1 MVWCLLLKM
10 DHGIR
15 INMSEATS
23 AINSI
28 LQEMENKSSSS
39 DLDALQTKLFEA
51 LKVLSDKTAYINL
64 SKDDQH
70 RPVMTFGSENSP
82 FKVQITNE
90 AINFLQRIP
99 GGDDQ
104 IIAYANGQKFYN
116 LRTVVQQDVQIG
128 DGPGFIWKIRDS
140 GNMGLTYIGKIT

>member
-1 MVWCLLLKM
+1 MVWCLLLKT

-23 AINSI
+23 KINSI
-28 LQEMENKSSSS
+28 LKEMENKAGDS
-39 DLDALQTKLFEA
+39 DLTKLQEDLFKALQA
-51 LKVLSDKTAYINL
+51 LSDKTAYINL

-70 RPVMTFGSENSP
+70 RPVMTFGSADSP

-99 GGDDQ
+99 GGNDQ

-128 DGPGFIWKIRDS
+128 EGPGFIWKIRDS
-140 GNMGLTYIGKIT
+140 GNMGLTFINKIT